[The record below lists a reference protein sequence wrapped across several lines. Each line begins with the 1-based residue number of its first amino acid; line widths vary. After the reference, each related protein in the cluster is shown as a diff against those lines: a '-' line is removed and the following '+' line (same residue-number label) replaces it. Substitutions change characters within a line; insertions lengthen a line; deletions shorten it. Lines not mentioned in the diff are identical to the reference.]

1 MPSPPTAQKLKG
13 LSAVSMV
20 LRFGV
25 SLVLVVSGV
34 FGGGVAAA
42 LPGNSPDLVPGLPVY
57 LALGDSIANGQ
68 QSADVVPDDYW
79 ATVDAWQANGYVAQF
94 SEDLESTLNCL
105 PGKGKSTRSGCR
117 QLQLLNL
124 ARSAV
129 PAAVAPPGLP
139 GVTTKLLIE
148 EQLPAATALLTER
161 NGDKNR
167 RNDVPVVTVTVG
179 GNDAF
184 GTILTACLGPDPSGC
199 LGAIQSVFT
208 TFGQNYA
215 YILGEL
221 REAGGPTTRIITM
234 TYYNPVPYCAIG
246 QANSAA
252 GPFVDWVL
260 EGGTLPGVGTLPV
273 GYNDLIENISAKFE
287 ATPAETFGILGAG
300 DFVGGADCLHP
311 NLSGHTKIAAAFHDV
326 FVG

>member
-1 MPSPPTAQKLKG
+1 
-13 LSAVSMV
+13 MV
-20 LRFGV
+20 VR
-25 SLVLVVSGV
+25 LVASFALVVSGV

-42 LPGNSPDLVPGLPVY
+42 VSGSSPDLVPGLPVY

-79 ATVDAWQANGYVAQF
+79 ATVDAWRANGYVAQF
-94 SEDLESTLNCL
+94 SKDLESTLNCL
-105 PGKGKSTRSGCR
+105 PGKGKNTASGCR
-117 QLQLLNL
+117 QLQLMNM

-129 PAAVAPPGLP
+129 PAAVEPPGLT
-139 GVTTKLLIE
+139 GLTTQLLID
-148 EQLPAATALLTER
+148 EQLPAATALLERR

-184 GTILTACLGPDPSGC
+184 GPITTACLGPNPSGC
-199 LGAIQSVFT
+199 LAAIQSVFT
-208 TFGQNYA
+208 TFGQNYT
-215 YILGEL
+215 YILSEL
-221 REAGGPTTRIITM
+221 RAAAGSKARIVTM
-234 TYYNPVPYCAIG
+234 TYYNPVPYCALG
-246 QANSAA
+246 QANPMA

-273 GYNDLIENISAKFE
+273 GYNDLIEMISAQFG
-287 ATPAETFGILGAG
+287 ATPADTFGVLGTG

-311 NLSGHTKIAAAFHDV
+311 NLSGHTKIAAAFHDA
-326 FVG
+326 FVS

>member
-1 MPSPPTAQKLKG
+1 M
-13 LSAVSMV
+13 SAMSVVS
-20 LRFGV
+20 RFIV
-25 SLVLVVSGV
+25 VCAVVVSGV
-34 FGGGVAAA
+34 LGGGAAA
-42 LPGNSPDLVPGLPVY
+42 TGTGRSPDLVPGLPVY

-68 QSADVVPDDYW
+68 QSAGGVPDDYW

-105 PGKGKSTRSGCR
+105 PGKGTRTRAGCR
-117 QLQLLNL
+117 QLQLMNL

-139 GVTTKLLIE
+139 GVTTELLID
-148 EQLPAATALLTER
+148 EQLPAATALLERR

-167 RNDVPVVTVTVG
+167 RNDVQVVTLTVG

-184 GTILTACLGPDPSGC
+184 GTILTACLGPDPTGC
-199 LGAIQSVFT
+199 LGAIRSVFT
-208 TFGQNYA
+208 TFGQNYT
-215 YILGEL
+215 YILSEL
-221 REAGGPTTRIITM
+221 RAAAGPKARIVTM
-234 TYYNPVPYCAIG
+234 TYYNPVPYCALG
-246 QANSAA
+246 QANPAA

-260 EGGTLPGVGTLPV
+260 EGGTLPEVGTLPV
-273 GYNDLIENISAKFE
+273 GYNDLIEMISTQYG
-287 ATPAETFGILGAG
+287 ATPAETFGLLGAG

>member
-1 MPSPPTAQKLKG
+1 M
-13 LSAVSMV
+13 SAMSVVS
-20 LRFGV
+20 RFIV
-25 SLVLVVSGV
+25 VCAVVVSGV
-34 FGGGVAAA
+34 LGGGAAA
-42 LPGNSPDLVPGLPVY
+42 TGAGRAPDLVPGLPVY

-79 ATVDAWQANGYVAQF
+79 ATVDAWQADGYVAQF

-105 PGKGKSTRSGCR
+105 PGKGKRTRAGCR
-117 QLQLLNL
+117 QLQLTNL

-139 GVTTKLLIE
+139 GVTTKLLID
-148 EQLPAATALLTER
+148 EQLPAATALLERR

-167 RNDVPVVTVTVG
+167 RNDVQVVTLTVG

-184 GTILTACLGPDPSGC
+184 GTIMGACLGSDPSGC
-199 LGAIQSVFT
+199 LPAIQSVFT
-208 TFGQNYA
+208 TFGQNYT
-215 YILGEL
+215 YILSEL
-221 REAGGPTTRIITM
+221 RAAAGPNTRIVTM

-246 QANSAA
+246 QANPAA
-252 GPFVDWVL
+252 GPFVAWVL
-260 EGGTLPGVGTLPV
+260 EGGTLPGVGTLAV
-273 GYNDLIENISAKFE
+273 GYNDLIEMISAQFG
-287 ATPAETFGILGAG
+287 ATPAETFGLLGAG

-311 NLSGHTKIAAAFHDV
+311 NLSGHTKIAGAFHDA